1 VAERLQKIL
10 AASGVASRRQ
20 AEEWIRDGRVTVNGR
35 PAELGQRVD
44 EDDAIAVDGRRLR
57 RERAA
62 PAQLVLMYHRPAG
75 EPLRR
80 DPSATEDVKS
90 TYERLPPARGRRW
103 LPLSPLA
110 PTDGGLEVFTTDG
123 ELRAAASRLAHE
135 VPIGYAVRVRGT
147 VDQGMLDALPAEA
160 AALDPPLVI
169 EAARLAGG
177 EGRNHWLELDVR
189 GARGR
194 DLRTLLLDR
203 GLEVS
208 RLMRTRFGP
217 VRLDST
223 IARARHRELVPDE
236 RDTLYEAM
244 GLARP
249 ERPPRPG
256 RIPRSADERR
266 AGRGEGRDD
275 SRGEGRRPATRTG
288 GTRGKN
294 ARRAN
299 SPPVPDMGAEP
310 GRGAGMARSQGG
322 AGSRSGGP
330 RGGDPRGRG
339 GPRRAGAGR
348 VSPGSPRGRR

>member
-1 VAERLQKIL
+1 VAERLQKVL

-20 AEEWIRDGRVTVNGR
+20 AEEWIRAGRVTVNGR

-80 DPSATEDVKS
+80 DPAATEDVKS
-90 TYERLPPARGRRW
+90 TYERLPAARGRRW

-123 ELRAAASRLAHE
+123 ELRAAASRLSHE
-135 VPIGYAVRVRGT
+135 IPIGYAVRVRGA
-147 VDQGMLDALPAEA
+147 VDQQLLDALPGDA
-160 AALDPPLVI
+160 AALNPPLVI

-194 DLRTLLLDR
+194 ELRALLLDR

-236 RDTLYEAM
+236 RDTIYEAL
-244 GLARP
+244 GLPRP
-249 ERPPRPG
+249 ERPPRAG
-256 RIPRSADERR
+256 RTARGGADERR
-266 AGRGEGRDD
+266 GARGE
-275 SRGEGRRPATRTG
+275 SRSSKA
-288 GTRGKN
+288 RGSK
-294 ARRAN
+294 RVEV
-299 SPPVPDMGAEP
+299 PPVPGEP
-310 GRGAGMARSQGG
+310 VTVKGRGG
-322 AGSRSGGP
+322 AGSRGGGAGT
-330 RGGDPRGRG
+330 RGGGAGMRG
-339 GPRRAGAGR
+339 GR
-348 VSPGSPRGRR
+348 VSPDSRRGRR